1 MTHRDFLY
9 RLAGTLAAGLLLAGA
24 MRLGLG
30 ARWFD
35 FYGWA
40 TVLLATAVAV
50 TVLLWRRLPLVGAS
64 RWWSLLAGV
73 PAVVGAVIQ
82 IGFWVM
88 FFRTGGSNPTLGVA
102 REMVL
107 PTLDAALPFIIAI
120 WLAISAGLITK
131 AGRPGAGA

>member
-9 RLAGTLAAGLLLAGA
+9 RLAITLAAGLLLAGA

-30 ARWFD
+30 ERWFD

-50 TVLLWRRLPLVGAS
+50 TVLLWRRLPLVGVS
-64 RWWSLLAGV
+64 RWWGLLVGV
-73 PAVVGAVIQ
+73 PAAVAAAVQ

-88 FFRTGGSNPTLGVA
+88 FFRTGGTNPTLGVA

-107 PTLDAALPFIIAI
+107 PALDAALPFMIAI
-120 WLAISAGLITK
+120 WLAISAGLIAK
-131 AGRPGAGA
+131 AGRPRAGA